1 MSSIRNLLIYVM
13 AVSVLAVGA
22 VARYERTPV
31 PAPAGDVL
39 QPLPPPFAGQDRVR
53 IVMIGADDREERG
66 RSDTLMVLQINPAN
80 GRAAL
85 VSIPRDLRV
94 DIPDHGMNKINH
106 AYRYGGPKL
115 TRRTVEELLAVPT
128 DGYIKVNL
136 QGFVKAVDTLGGVEL
151 DVEDQE
157 GKGRGMNYDCPQD
170 DLVIHLK
177 PGRQHLNGYKAMGYV
192 RYRKSNIPGAGG
204 TDFDR
209 AKRQQKFIKA
219 MIAQKVRVS
228 KLPALVKAGQQVIG
242 CVRTS
247 LTSRQ
252 VLDLARFI
260 RGLKDGQMKSFTL
273 PAGDSRHHGVYFAE
287 LNPAEFETMKG
298 DIESFLSG
306 AGTAV
311 AEGEGTEEASGPVRV
326 EVLNGSGKPGAAK
339 AAADRLTAAG
349 FSVVKIG
356 NAPTIGYTDNMVL
369 YRGEMGEGA
378 KRAAE
383 IVGGG
388 SIEQDPSGPA
398 PEGSAQVQVTVGTA
412 FQMN

>member
-1 MSSIRNLLIYVM
+1 M

-22 VARYERTPV
+22 AARYERTPA
-31 PAPAGDVL
+31 PAHAGDVL
-39 QPLPPPFAGQDRVR
+39 QPLPQPFAGQERVR

-94 DIPDHGMNKINH
+94 DIPGHGMSKINH
-106 AYRYGGPKL
+106 AYRYGGPRL
-115 TRRTVEELLAVPT
+115 TQQTVEELLSLPT
-128 DGYIKVNL
+128 DGVIKVNL
-136 QGFVKAVDTLGGVEL
+136 QGFVKAVDILGGVVL

-157 GKGRGMNYDCPQD
+157 GQGRGMNYDCPQD

-177 PGRQHLNGYKAMGYV
+177 PGRQRLNGYKAMGYV

-219 MIAQKVRVS
+219 MIAQKVRVT
-228 KLPALVKAGQQVIG
+228 KLPALVKAGEQVIG

-260 RGLKDGQMKSFTL
+260 RGLQDGQMKSFTL
-273 PAGDSRHHGVYFAE
+273 PASDSRLNGVYYAE
-287 LNPAEFETMKG
+287 LDQAEFAAMMTGM
-298 DIESFLSG
+298 ESFLAGS
-306 AGTAV
+306 GTAV
-311 AEGEGTEEASGPVRV
+311 AEEGTAGTAEVSGPVRV

-339 AAADRLTAAG
+339 AAADKLTAAG
-349 FSVVKIG
+349 FSVVKVG
-356 NAPTIGYTDNMVL
+356 NAPSIGYTENTIL
-369 YRGEMGEGA
+369 YRGDVGEGA
-378 KRAAE
+378 RRAAGV
-383 IVGGG
+383 VGGG